1 MKHLI
6 PILLCLLY
14 LNTHAQN
21 QLHVK
26 SGKTF
31 STFLFRNSEKTKDE
45 SLNHITNNFFGMS
58 YDMHFGKLQVLR
70 PEVSYREAGARSVLN
85 SQKLSWKLNYIDI
98 NLAYMLKILDF
109 EKIKLY
115 QGVAPGVGLLLAG
128 EQFIGQE
135 YHDLKAEKSIKTID
149 YGVNFILTSKVKI
162 LENVFLSIE
171 YRYGLGINQI
181 ETNNNQ
187 STQTSR
193 NRFHGVIFGL
203 ALPF

>member
-1 MKHLI
+1 MKQI
-6 PILLCLLY
+6 FTAILCLIY
-14 LNTHAQN
+14 LSSNAQN

-31 STFLFRNSEKTKDE
+31 STFMFRNSEKTKDE
-45 SLNHITNNFFGMS
+45 TLNHITNNFFGMS

-70 PEVSYREAGARSVLN
+70 PEVSYREAGDRSVLN
-85 SQKLSWKLNYIDI
+85 SQKLSWKLNYLDI
-98 NLAYMLKILDF
+98 NMAYMLKILDF

-115 QGVAPGVGLLLAG
+115 QGVAPGVGILLAG

-135 YHDLKAEKSIKTID
+135 YHDLKAEKSIKTLD
-149 YGVNFILTSKVKI
+149 YGVNFILTSKIKI

-181 ETNNNQ
+181 ETNNN
-187 STQTSR
+187 
-193 NRFHGVIFGL
+193 
-203 ALPF
+203 

>member
-1 MKHLI
+1 MKHLLTACFCLF
-6 PILLCLLY
+6 LLSSQ
-14 LNTHAQN
+14 AQN

-31 STFLFRNSEKTKDE
+31 STFMFRNSEKTKDE
-45 SLNHITNNFFGMS
+45 TLNHITNNFFGMS

-70 PEVSYREAGARSVLN
+70 PEVSYREAGARSILN
-85 SQKLSWKLNYIDI
+85 SQKLSWKLNYLDI
-98 NLAYMLKILDF
+98 NMAYMLKILDF

-115 QGVAPGVGLLLAG
+115 QGVAPGMAVLLAG

-135 YHDLKAEKSIKTID
+135 YHDLKAEKSIKNID
-149 YGVNFILTSKVKI
+149 YGVNFILTSKIKV
-162 LENVFLSIE
+162 LENVFLTLE
-171 YRYGLGINQI
+171 YRYGLGIYQI
-181 ETNNNQ
+181 ETNKNQ
-187 STQTSR
+187 SAQTSR

>member
-1 MKHLI
+1 MKQVFAAI
-6 PILLCLLY
+6 LCLIY
-14 LNTHAQN
+14 LSTSAQN

-31 STFLFRNSEKTKDE
+31 STFMFRNSEKTKDE
-45 SLNHITNNFFGMS
+45 TLNHITNNFFGMS

-85 SQKLSWKLNYIDI
+85 SQKLSWKLNYLDI
-98 NLAYMLKILDF
+98 NMAYMLKILDF

-115 QGVAPGVGLLLAG
+115 QGVAPGVGILLAG

-135 YHDLKAEKSIKTID
+135 YHDLKAEKSIKTLD
-149 YGVNFILTSKVKI
+149 YGVNFILTGKVKI
-162 LENVFLSIE
+162 FENVFLSIE

-193 NRFHGVIFGL
+193 NRFHGVFFGL

>member
-1 MKHLI
+1 MKYFLT
-6 PILLCLLY
+6 LMAALFFLKA
-14 LNTHAQN
+14 NAQN

-31 STFLFRNSEKTKDE
+31 STFMFRNSEKTKDE

-85 SQKLSWKLNYIDI
+85 NQKLSWKLNYLDI
-98 NLAYMLKILDF
+98 NMAYMLKILDF

-115 QGVAPGVGLLLAG
+115 QGVAPGMGILLAG

-135 YHDLKAEKSIKTID
+135 YHDLKAEKSLKNID
-149 YGVNFILTSKVKI
+149 YGVNFILTSKIKI
-162 LENVFLSIE
+162 LDNVFLSIE
-171 YRYGLGINQI
+171 YRYGLGIYQI
-181 ETNNNQ
+181 ESNKNQ